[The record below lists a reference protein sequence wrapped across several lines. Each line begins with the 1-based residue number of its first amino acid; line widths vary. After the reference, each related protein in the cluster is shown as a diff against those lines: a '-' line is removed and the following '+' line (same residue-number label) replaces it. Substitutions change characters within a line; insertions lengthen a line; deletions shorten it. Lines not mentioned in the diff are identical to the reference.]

1 MWFFFREF
9 DINDRMLY
17 TVESPSAFGARGFAR
32 GNIHT
37 LYGILIAA
45 DAQEGLGTFRSKVL

>member
-1 MWFFFREF
+1 MCFFLREF
-9 DINDRMLY
+9 DLNDRMLY

-37 LYGILIAA
+37 RDGILIAA
-45 DAQEGLGTFRSKVL
+45 DAQEGLGTFRSKVI